1 MMADKITESNEI
13 IAGKILL
20 LLDDICGGLDDLY
33 SCLRQQQKALTQ
45 WRMAD
50 FLDTVILQRKLAE
63 ENISRERQR
72 LKLAAELVGE
82 SVAET
87 ANLRTLAEHLGGQW
101 PTKFREASARIKP
114 AAARVDAMKNQNE
127 MLISSN
133 REMVGDQLRLM
144 FELASLNR
152 NTYAKSG
159 RKAGRTDMYKVL
171 DQRV

>member
-1 MMADKITESNEI
+1 MAEEKIESNELV
-13 IAGKILL
+13 AVRMLS
-20 LLDDICGGLDDLY
+20 LLDGITGGLDELY
-33 SCLRQQQKALTQ
+33 SCLREQQKALLQ

-50 FLDTVILQRKLAE
+50 FMETVTLQLRLAG
-63 ENISRERQR
+63 ENIERERER
-72 LKLAAELVGE
+72 LKLAATLVGKSAAE
-82 SVAET
+82 S

-101 PTKFREASARIKP
+101 PLKFSAAAGRIKT
-114 AAARVDAMKNQNE
+114 AGARVGEMKRQNE
-127 MLISSN
+127 MLIESN
-133 REMVGDQLRLM
+133 RELVDSQLRLM